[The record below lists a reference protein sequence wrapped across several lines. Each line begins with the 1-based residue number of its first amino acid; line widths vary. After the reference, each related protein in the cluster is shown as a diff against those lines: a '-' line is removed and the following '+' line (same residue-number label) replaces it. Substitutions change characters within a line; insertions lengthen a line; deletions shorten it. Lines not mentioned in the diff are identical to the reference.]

1 MIAMKPK
8 PLPQATLIY
17 SPPGVGKTEF
27 AAHYED
33 PVFIMVGNE
42 LGLLTLMNTG
52 RVPPTP
58 YWDKPV
64 QTWLDLLVAL
74 DHIRCEQHDRRTLVI
89 DTANGAQRLM
99 KYHVVAEEF
108 DNDES
113 KFESYAKG
121 WERCV
126 GYWMHF
132 LDVMQLIRTQ
142 RGMRIVLLAHS
153 LVTNFRNPEG
163 DDYQKHTP
171 ELQEKHIWNP
181 TNAWCDNVF
190 FMDMEVNAVKE
201 KGSRGKGKKGKE
213 HRQLYVEATPSHFAK
228 NRFGLRQAIS
238 MGICGRDG
246 FENFKRA
253 VQETQKKTPKQ
264 PDKPSAD
271 NKPPAESKPGVES
284 AREEPKATPS
294 DAGTDA
300 SPSAP
305 PTESGPDWMQTW
317 KNRIEAAD
325 KLGPALSTFGD
336 LVSDYNSAPE
346 PDQLEHFPGIFSHW
360 VLHCLS
366 IDQAKALE
374 QLRKKLAT
382 KHGLPEALVN
392 HLQGLLL
399 AKEPTT

>member
-42 LGLLTLMNTG
+42 LGLITLMNTG
-52 RVPPTP
+52 RVPATP

-64 QTWLDLLVAL
+64 QAWGDLLVAL

-89 DTANGAQRLM
+89 DTANGAQRML
-99 KYHVVAEEF
+99 KYSVVESEF

-113 KFESYAKG
+113 KFESYGKG

-132 LDVMQLIRTQ
+132 LDVLQLIRTQ

-190 FMDMEVNAVKE
+190 FMDMEVNAVRE
-201 KGSRGKGKKGKE
+201 KGVSRGKGKKGKE
-213 HRQLYVEATPSHFAK
+213 HRQLYVEATPAHFAK
-228 NRFGLRQAIS
+228 NRFGLRQPIS
-238 MGICGRDG
+238 MGVCGRDG

-253 VQETQKKTPKQ
+253 VQETQKKPAAPKQ
-264 PDKPSAD
+264 KS
-271 NKPPAESKPGVES
+271 
-284 AREEPKATPS
+284 EEPKSPPS
-294 DAGTDA
+294 DAGTNA
-300 SPSAP
+300 SASVPQAPSAP
-305 PTESGPDWMQTW
+305 SPVPDGKDWVQTW
-317 KNRIEAAD
+317 RNRIEAAD
-325 KLGPALSTFGD
+325 KLGPALSTFSN
-336 LVSDYNSAPE
+336 LLSDYDSAPE

-360 VLHCLS
+360 VLHCLG

-374 QLRKKLAT
+374 QVKKKLGT

-392 HLQGLLL
+392 HLQGLLI
-399 AKEPTT
+399 AKETTS